1 MHIRLFKYLLMFFWM
16 VFLSGAT
23 VHPIYVSVTEI
34 EHNAKE
40 KTLEVSCKIFSNDFE
55 NVLKKQTAQ
64 HVDLINPSNKDLVN
78 QLIRQY
84 VQAHLKIWLS
94 GRQQTLQYI
103 GYEISEEAVWC
114 YFQAENVPTC
124 TSITIQDNILYEY
137 KSEQISLLHV
147 IVDGNRKSTKL
158 NNPEDKVTLQF

>member
-1 MHIRLFKYLLMFFWM
+1 MRLFKYLLMFLWM
-16 VFLSGAT
+16 AVSFGASL
-23 VHPIYVSVTEI
+23 HPIYVSVTEI
-34 EHNAKE
+34 EHNPKE
-40 KTLEVSCKIFSNDFE
+40 KTLEVSCKIFTNDLE
-55 NVLKKQTAQ
+55 NILRKQSTQ

-94 GRQQTLQYI
+94 GRQQNLQYI
-103 GYEISEEAVWC
+103 GYEISEEGVLC
-114 YFQAENVPTC
+114 YFQVDNVPTFK
-124 TSITIQDNILYEY
+124 SITIQDNILYEY

-158 NNPEDKVTLQF
+158 NNPEDMVTLNF